1 MIVTLDEKN
10 LYIES
15 IYGMRPDEIN
25 IEWKVGVSMIDVL
38 KVLFVISPISLVF
51 WFSFNAIFMMNQ
63 RINNYFC
70 PSE

>member
-38 KVLFVISPISLVF
+38 KVLFVISPIPLFFGFHLMLSL
-51 WFSFNAIFMMNQ
+51 
-63 RINNYFC
+63 
-70 PSE
+70 

>member
-15 IYGMRPDEIN
+15 IYRMRPDEIN

-38 KVLFVISPISLVF
+38 KVLFVISLISLVF

>member
-38 KVLFVISPISLVF
+38 KVLFVISLIPLDFGF
-51 WFSFNAIFMMNQ
+51 WFI
-63 RINNYFC
+63 I
-70 PSE
+70 

>member
-38 KVLFVISPISLVF
+38 KVLFVISLISLVF

-63 RINNYFC
+63 RINKYFC